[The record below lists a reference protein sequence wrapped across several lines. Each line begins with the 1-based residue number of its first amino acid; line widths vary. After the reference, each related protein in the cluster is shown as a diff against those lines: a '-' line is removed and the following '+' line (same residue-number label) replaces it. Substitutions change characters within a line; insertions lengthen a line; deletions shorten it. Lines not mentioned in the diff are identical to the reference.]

1 VAHAADLHR
10 AHRPARDSS
19 RTRAVRPAAA
29 FRADYAGITLG
40 SGRQLPHRPAVFIPW
55 ADVEKIIL
63 YPGRKAARFGDYIW
77 ASGEVECIGV
87 PRREGAPALPH
98 GNEQAPGCP
107 VPGVAAG
114 ATRA

>member
-1 VAHAADLHR
+1 M
-10 AHRPARDSS
+10 
-19 RTRAVRPAAA
+19 
-29 FRADYAGITLG
+29 
-40 SGRQLPHRPAVFIPW
+40 FIHW